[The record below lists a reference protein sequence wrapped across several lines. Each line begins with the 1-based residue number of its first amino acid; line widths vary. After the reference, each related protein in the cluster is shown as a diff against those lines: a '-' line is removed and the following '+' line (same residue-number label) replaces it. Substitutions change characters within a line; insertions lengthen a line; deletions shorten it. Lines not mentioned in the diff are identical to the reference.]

1 MKRLFSILNRTVLAM
16 GLLVALTPCGLCH
29 GSSMAQGSVC
39 PMKNMGNMPC
49 CGHCQSHKSHSPL
62 CKVMDQST
70 LPVAGAHLNVADVPA
85 VSYAVVP
92 PSIFRTVQVSP
103 QLIFDTSPPKPLVLR
118 I

>member
-1 MKRLFSILNRTVLAM
+1 MKSMFTILNRTILVM
-16 GLLVALTPCGLCH
+16 GLLLALTPCGVCR
-29 GSSMAQGSVC
+29 GTSMAQASVC
-39 PMKNMGNMPC
+39 PMKKMGNMNC
-49 CGHCQSHKSHSPL
+49 CSHCQSHKSHSPL

-92 PSIFRTVQVSP
+92 PSFLRMANVSP
-103 QLIFDTSPPKPLVLR
+103 KIIFDTSPPKPLVLR